1 MGQLQVLVVD
11 DHQLV
16 LEAVRAV
23 LDDDGEIEIVG
34 EALSGPEALGAL
46 ERELPDVVLLDL
58 RMPGMNGLECLDE
71 IKARF
76 PTVHVVFLSGNEDEE
91 LALEALE
98 RGASAFVS
106 KNIEPRDLSAVLRQ
120 VVEGSVMSSL
130 GTAAEPR
137 GERAAKKAGLT
148 KREGEVLAALAEGL
162 SNKQIARQLHVS
174 EQAVKYHLTNVYRK
188 LETPN
193 RVEALRRATVLG
205 LVDAQPRRA
214 PIRGEPTPTSR

>member
-1 MGQLQVLVVD
+1 MVD

-16 LEAVRAV
+16 IEAVRAV
-23 LDDDGEIEIVG
+23 LDDDGGIEIVG
-34 EALSGPEALGAL
+34 EALSGPEALAML
-46 ERELPDVVLLDL
+46 EREQPDVVLLDL

-71 IKARF
+71 IRERF
-76 PTVHVVFLSGNEDEE
+76 PAVHVVFLSGSEDDE

-106 KNIEPRDLSAVLRQ
+106 KNVEPRDLSAVLRQ
-120 VVEGSVMSSL
+120 VVEGSVLSSL
-130 GTAAEPR
+130 GLTVESR
-137 GERAAKKAGLT
+137 GARAAKKAGLT
-148 KREGEVLAALAEGL
+148 PREGEVLAALAEGR

-174 EQAVKYHLTNVYRK
+174 EQAVKFHLTNVYRK

-205 LVDAQPRRA
+205 LVDPRS
-214 PIRGEPTPTSR
+214 PIDVLAR